1 MLQLFVFQ
9 IKTYIKSTAFQS
21 HSDLFITDN
30 ILPFTD
36 EVTID
41 LVHNCLQQLHL
52 LVLHLEILGC
62 IPGLLNRL
70 EYLRRTGDF
79 RGDNFIR
86 IHL

>member
-1 MLQLFVFQ
+1 MSQLFVFQ

-21 HSDLFITDN
+21 NSELFITEN

-36 EVTID
+36 EVTVD
-41 LVHNCLQQLHL
+41 LVHNCLQQLQL
-52 LVLHLEILGC
+52 LVLHLEILGYM
-62 IPGLLNRL
+62 PGLLNRL

-86 IHL
+86 IRL